1 MLLIINNLFL
11 RSNYTS
17 IPPPVESLSD
27 STGLSFVWVWISDHF
42 SLIFVGYFWF
52 RRFLLLL
59 WLESFQILFGRFYL
73 LLGSYILWQEPWSA
87 TICSLVDHW
96 SFILQGKTI
105 KLSPPALLWLHRHN
119 KLSGIIVTEEEAPPT
134 MFAYPTSPS
143 SGQICVRLTDTQPV
157 TWCDREMECWR
168 QCLRRSPPSDHQGP
182 GATKGHQGNLLHKT
196 PGASWTFPVSQ
207 HLQGRGIT
215 CCANFDNTW

>member
-1 MLLIINNLFL
+1 MAKKYFIKSSIGGLWPAFGLIWIPGITLTAKLLRNFTIYSRKDSHLLQQQCCKWKKCIIGMLLIINNLFL

-27 STGLSFVWVWISDHF
+27 STGLSFVLVWISDHF
-42 SLIFVGYFWF
+42 SLFFVGYFWF

-96 SFILQGKTI
+96 SFILYKVNH
-105 KLSPPALLWLHRHN
+105 K
-119 KLSGIIVTEEEAPPT
+119 IVTTSIAMVAPSQSEPT
-134 MFAYPTSPS
+134 INYP
-143 SGQICVRLTDTQPV
+143 
-157 TWCDREMECWR
+157 
-168 QCLRRSPPSDHQGP
+168 
-182 GATKGHQGNLLHKT
+182 A
-196 PGASWTFPVSQ
+196 
-207 HLQGRGIT
+207 
-215 CCANFDNTW
+215 